1 MVLSP
6 SSSLGSARNNAQVGQ
21 SDRRYQMDIKK
32 YEEELASM
40 SENRFCLEWER
51 VMRQINPK
59 RKVRKSKKETRF
71 KRSVRGN
78 IKKILNNMSGVEFV
92 EDGSTIYIIKG
103 KEELEITIKQ
113 L

>member
-1 MVLSP
+1 
-6 SSSLGSARNNAQVGQ
+6 
-21 SDRRYQMDIKK
+21 MDIKK
-32 YEEELASM
+32 YEEELSQM
-40 SENRFCLEWER
+40 TENRFCLEWEK

-71 KRSVRGN
+71 KRSVRGSV
-78 IKKILNNMSGVEFV
+78 KKMLNTMNGVEFV

-113 L
+113 LQNNGGDVENEKSN

>member
-32 YEEELASM
+32 YEEELSKM
-40 SENRFCLEWER
+40 TENRFCLEWER

-78 IKKILNNMSGVEFV
+78 VKKC
-92 EDGSTIYIIKG
+92 
-103 KEELEITIKQ
+103 
-113 L
+113 